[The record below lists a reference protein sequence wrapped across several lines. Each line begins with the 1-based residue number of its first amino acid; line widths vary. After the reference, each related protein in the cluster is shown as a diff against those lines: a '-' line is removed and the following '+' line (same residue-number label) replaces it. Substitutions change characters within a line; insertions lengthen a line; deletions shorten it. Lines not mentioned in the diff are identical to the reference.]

1 MKNNTYK
8 AILATLLLTT
18 LSTSLVSCGLSNA
31 LNTELTSS
39 VSSTSSGTLDV
50 KTTNAA
56 VFTHDGEASV
66 TLTSAAALSA
76 ADAAAVKT
84 AVTADMITIKD
95 DDVYTN
101 WTSGS
106 YTSIALSNDSV
117 SVNGDGVTYE
127 GTKITITSGG
137 TYVFTGTLTDGSITV
152 STQKTEDVRIILNG
166 VDITCSDGP
175 VINVAEADK
184 VTISLEKGTENSLSD
199 AETHNNEELDAVIYS
214 ASDLVLN
221 GEGSLT
227 INAAFK
233 DAVHSKDDLRILGGS
248 YDITAADDG
257 FVGKD
262 ALEVTDGNFNLNTQ
276 GDAFKSTN
284 DEDENRGFI
293 YITDGS
299 FNVTSGDEAFQAVN
313 QIQVENGE
321 FNISAE
327 GKGISAGS
335 VLLFNNGSINVYK
348 SYEALEAPCI
358 FINDGTFDL
367 KASDDGINTAGG
379 EMDATSEENGRFS
392 QPPSGD
398 FKPEDGDF
406 QKPDRDFKPEDG
418 EFEKPSGDTDAASE
432 NSSTENAEDN
442 DKSQKPQR
450 PDKETS
456 NDDASQAEENANH
469 ENSEN
474 SEKPQF
480 PDGGNFGGGM
490 METSSGYLFINGG
503 TILISADGDG
513 LDSNTC
519 ITQTGGDIIVE
530 GPTNDGNGSLDYL
543 GTYIMTGGSLL
554 ALGSSGMLQSISDS
568 DQTTVH
574 DLTVIFS
581 EKQKAGTD
589 FAITDESG
597 KELISYTSTKEFSS
611 AVYASASLEDHKSYN
626 IQINGKTTGTAT
638 LSGIV
643 TTVDE
648 TGAATQ
654 SRGGMGGNPPQMTDQ
669 SREKNTDEK
678 SDQKQTEDTDI

>member
-31 LNTELTSS
+31 LNTGSTSS

-50 KTTNAA
+50 ETTNAA

-66 TLTSAAALSA
+66 TLTSAATLSA
-76 ADAAAVKT
+76 ADAAAVQT
-84 AVTADMITIKD
+84 AVTADMITLKD

-101 WTSGS
+101 WASGS

-127 GTKITITSGG
+127 GSKITITSGG

-166 VDITCSDGP
+166 VDITCSNGP
-175 VINVAEADK
+175 AINVAEADK

-199 AETHNNEELDAVIYS
+199 AETHSDEGLDAVIYS
-214 ASDLVLN
+214 VSDLVLN

-262 ALEVTDGNFNLNTQ
+262 ALEVTDGNFTLNTQ

-313 QIQVENGE
+313 QIQIENGE

-335 VLLFNNGSINVYK
+335 VLLINNGSINVYK

-379 EMDATSEENGRFS
+379 EMDASTGEGGQFS
-392 QPPSGD
+392 KPDFGD
-398 FKPEDGDF
+398 FNPDDGDF
-406 QKPDRDFKPEDG
+406 QKPEGDFEPGDG
-418 EFEKPSGDTDAASE
+418 KLEKPSGDSNDTSE
-432 NSSTENAEDN
+432 NSSTENTEDTGN
-442 DKSQKPQR
+442 TLKHKR
-450 PDKETS
+450 PDKSRTESDTTQTEGAPD
-456 NDDASQAEENANH
+456 NDDS
-469 ENSEN
+469 
-474 SEKPQF
+474 KRPQH
-480 PDGGNFGGGM
+480 PEGSNFGGGM

-530 GPTNDGNGSLDYL
+530 GPTNDGNGSLDYSR
-543 GTYIMTGGSLL
+543 TYIMTGGSLL
-554 ALGSSGMLQSISDS
+554 ALGSSGMLQSISES

-581 EKQKAGTD
+581 ETRKAGTD

-611 AVYASASLEDHKSYN
+611 AVYASASLENQKSYN

-654 SRGGMGGNPPQMTDQ
+654 AREGMGGNPPQMQ
-669 SREKNTDEK
+669 NRVDEDNSGNQAK
-678 SDQKQTEDTDI
+678 QKQEEDTGI